1 MSGAARGP
9 GRLDALGASRVADA
23 ELPTARRKRSVT
35 IQTPGLLRADSRMYR
50 AHTVGVVVPAYNEA
64 GFVGDTVAS
73 VPGFVDRV
81 YVVEDGSTDRTWQE
95 IRAAARAENDRR
107 DPEAAFPERVVPIR
121 HDENRGVG
129 GAIKTGYLRAREED
143 VDLVAV
149 MGADGQMR
157 PDALADLLDPVVD
170 GRADYVKA
178 NRFLGRT
185 SRGEMPRLRFVGNA
199 ALGALTKVASG
210 YWRTGDPQSGYTVIS
225 RRALDAV
232 DVEEMYEFYGYC
244 NDLLVKL
251 NVAGM
256 RVLDVPHPPV
266 YGDEESHIRYRS
278 YVPRVSAMLARNFLW
293 RLKTKYLAFDFHP
306 LVGAYAAGGAASLA
320 GLAGLVWA
328 LPGVG
333 SVATPLARFGAAL
346 AFLLVGALAFVA
358 AMWMDLRANDHLGG
372 AVAPTD
378 PAVTGPQSGG
388 VDAPAGRPATDG
400 SPAVEAAGSDDGAT
414 VAVDLAPGEWEALL
428 DAAVA
433 DGGGEPADAAA
444 ARRLRERV
452 RARLR
457 DRERAAD

>member
-1 MSGAARGP
+1 
-9 GRLDALGASRVADA
+9 
-23 ELPTARRKRSVT
+23 
-35 IQTPGLLRADSRMYR
+35 MYR

-64 GFVGDTVAS
+64 GFVGDTIAS
-73 VPGFVDRV
+73 VPEFVDRV

-95 IRAAARAENDRR
+95 IRAAARAENAHHE
-107 DPEAAFPERVVPIR
+107 PGVFPERVVPIR
-121 HDENRGVG
+121 HEENRGVG

-149 MGADGQMR
+149 MGADGQMQ
-157 PDALADLLDPVVD
+157 PDALADLLDPVAE

-185 SRGEMPRLRFVGNA
+185 SRGDMPRLRFVGNA
-199 ALGALTKVASG
+199 MLGALTKVASG

-232 DVEEMYEFYGYC
+232 DIEEMYEFYGYC

-306 LVGAYAAGGAASLA
+306 LAGAYAAGATSSLA

-328 LPGVG
+328 APGVG

-358 AMWMDLRANDHLGG
+358 AMWMDMRANDHLGG
-372 AVAPTD
+372 TVMPND
-378 PAVTGPQSGG
+378 PEPVTSTGATTPPASSDAG
-388 VDAPAGRPATDG
+388 APAGQPVPDG
-400 SPAVEAAGSDDGAT
+400 TLEADGEGAT
-414 VAVDLAPGEWEALL
+414 VAVDLAPGEWTALL
-428 DAAVA
+428 DAAA
-433 DGGGEPADAAA
+433 ANDGGGSDHGDAAA
-444 ARRLRERV
+444 ARRLRERL

>member
-1 MSGAARGP
+1 
-9 GRLDALGASRVADA
+9 
-23 ELPTARRKRSVT
+23 
-35 IQTPGLLRADSRMYR
+35 MYR

-64 GFVGDTVAS
+64 GFVGDTIGS

-81 YVVEDGSTDRTWQE
+81 YVVDDGSTDGTWQE
-95 IRAAARAENDRR
+95 IRAAARAENDHY
-107 DPEAAFPERVVPIR
+107 ESGVFPERVVPIQ

-143 VDLVAV
+143 LDLVAV
-149 MGADGQMR
+149 MGADGQMQ

-199 ALGALTKVASG
+199 MLGALTKIASG

-232 DVEEMYEFYGYC
+232 DIEEMYEFYGYC

-306 LVGAYAAGGAASLA
+306 LAGAYAAGATASVA
-320 GLAGLVWA
+320 GLAGLAWA
-328 LPGVG
+328 APGVG

-358 AMWMDLRANDHLGG
+358 AMWMDMRANDHLGG
-372 AVAPTD
+372 TVMPNDPEPVARTD
-378 PAVTGPQSGG
+378 ADTPAVSSD
-388 VDAPAGRPATDG
+388 VEAPASRPVPDG
-400 SPAVEAAGSDDGAT
+400 TLEADGEGAT
-414 VAVDLAPGEWEALL
+414 VAVELAPGEWAALL
-428 DAAVA
+428 DAAA
-433 DGGGEPADAAA
+433 TDGGDPEDAAA

-457 DRERAAD
+457 DPERAAD

>member
-1 MSGAARGP
+1 
-9 GRLDALGASRVADA
+9 
-23 ELPTARRKRSVT
+23 
-35 IQTPGLLRADSRMYR
+35 MYR

-64 GFVGDTVAS
+64 GFVGDTIAS

-81 YVVEDGSTDRTWQE
+81 YVVEDGSTDGTWRE
-95 IRAAARAENDRR
+95 IRAAARAANDHH
-107 DPEAAFPERVVPIR
+107 AGGAFRERVVPIR

-149 MGADGQMR
+149 MGADGQME

-170 GRADYVKA
+170 DRADYVKA

-199 ALGALTKVASG
+199 MLGALTKIASG

-225 RRALDAV
+225 GEALDAV
-232 DVEEMYEFYGYC
+232 PVEDMYEFYGYC

-266 YGDEESHIRYRS
+266 YGDEESHIRYRT
-278 YVPRVSAMLARNFLW
+278 YVPKVSGMLARNFLW

-306 LVGAYAAGGAASLA
+306 LVGAYAAGAVSSAVGLA
-320 GLAGLVWA
+320 GLAWA

-333 SVATPLARFGAAL
+333 TVASPLARFGAAL

-358 AMWMDLRANDHLGG
+358 AMWMDMRANDHLGG
-372 AVAPTD
+372 TVMSNDPEPTASTPERGAAAPSADGASAT
-378 PAVTGPQSGG
+378 PAASG
-388 VDAPAGRPATDG
+388 AEPA
-400 SPAVEAAGSDDGAT
+400 SAAGGGEGT
-414 VAVDLAPGEWEALL
+414 VSVELAPREWASLL

-433 DGGGEPADAAA
+433 DGGDADEAAA
-444 ARRLRERV
+444 ARRVRERV
-452 RARLR
+452 RDRLR
-457 DRERAAD
+457 DEERAAD